1 MRGVRIGRKLIL
13 LGCMAVGSLAA
24 KTITVEQLGEVVGAA
39 VASHRSDRDTARA
52 VAGLELAER
61 ITEDR
66 LAALQSRAPGPRT
79 ATTLEEL
86 MEKSAFL
93 DAPASEGAAGAP
105 PPLAEQRNIF
115 QRVVSYVLDYAK
127 RLPNLMCTEAILR
140 FNDDPWHRTVSQR
153 ALGRLHFTD
162 AIGTQITYSNS
173 GEETTVK
180 TFDNHPYT
188 GTKLLGV
195 TTYGEFGNAMIALI
209 APGSKTKAYWS
220 HWEVLHGK
228 RVAVF
233 RYSVAQA
240 GSQYSVS
247 YGCAGTPTHSVKA
260 AYDGLVFLE
269 AESGTILRI
278 TRMAVGLS
286 PQFPTKVA
294 KTAVEYGPISIGGDS
309 FMLPIRSVSELDN
322 PAGCDDFGKA
332 HRLDSLNEIRFYDYR
347 LFAAESKMVASG
359 ESEGKHDIKHG
370 LPLTSAEN
378 SAAVPVPAAPSATE
392 PLEPEVPAETAQQ
405 AAGGTNESV
414 FSLPQAPPYQEAE
427 RADGN
432 ASFSTH
438 ATFRERLNIVTVPV
452 VVRDRGGEALT
463 DLTQQ
468 DFEILDNGK
477 RQLITNFAKQSG
489 EVAAASKTE
498 TLPAENKT
506 FPDRYVAYVFDDIHL
521 TAGDL
526 SQTRSAA
533 MRGLK
538 DLLDAGTRIA
548 ILTTSGHVRLG
559 FTSQP
564 DKIVAALNRVR
575 PSPLAVAPTDCP
587 DVSYYVADQ
596 IVNRNDRRALDEE
609 ASEAVQQCN
618 VPQQM
623 AQDFAFNAAQRSLAI
638 HDNETRVTLDA
649 IRGMA
654 QGMAVLPGE
663 RTMLLVSPGFYA
675 SAGLAGMQ
683 EVIDR
688 AARSG
693 LVIQSLDARGLYSPA
708 GFNASQGGRTSAN
721 KLKYQQNEQQLDGDP
736 LVQLADATGGR
747 IFRNSNDYDAGFRRL
762 SERPGIVYLLGFSP
776 SDRRENGSYHK
787 LKVGVKGSKGLE
799 IQARRG
805 YIARHAT
812 QDAAKEAKEE
822 IQNALL
828 SRDDLQDIAMSVRS
842 SGPGTGDG
850 RKLSLLI
857 HVDARQVQFQK
868 QDRRNRDKLTLTFGF
883 FDADGAMVSV
893 LGEEVPLDFSDS
905 DLLARLDSGINI
917 RSDLDVKP
925 DARFLRVVLRD
936 AAGQMSTL
944 NEAVDQ

>member
-1 MRGVRIGRKLIL
+1 MRGMRIGRKLVL
-13 LGCMAVGSLAA
+13 LGWIAAGSLAA
-24 KTITVEQLGEVVGAA
+24 KTVTVEQLGEFVGAA

-52 VAGLELAER
+52 IAGLEVAER

-66 LAALQSRAPGPRT
+66 LAALQSRAPGPQT

-93 DAPASEGAAGAP
+93 DAPASEGAPGAP

-115 QRVVSYVLDYAK
+115 QRVVGYVLAYAN
-127 RLPNLMCTEAILR
+127 RLPNLICTEAILR
-140 FNDDPWHRTVSQR
+140 FNDDPWHRTYSQR

-162 AIGTQITYSNS
+162 TIGAQITYSNS
-173 GEETTVK
+173 GEEMTVK
-180 TFDNHPYT
+180 TVDNHPYT
-188 GTKLLGV
+188 GTKLFGV
-195 TTYGEFGNAMIALI
+195 TTYGEFGNAIIALI

-247 YGCAGTPTHSVKA
+247 YGCAGTPLQSVKA
-260 AYDGLVFLE
+260 AYEGLVFLE

-278 TRMAVGLS
+278 TRVAVGLS
-286 PQFPTKVA
+286 PEFPTKVA

-309 FMLPIRSVSELDN
+309 YMLPIRSVSELDN
-322 PAGCDDFGKA
+322 PVGCDDFGKA
-332 HRLDSLNEIRFYDYR
+332 HRLASLNEVRFYDYR
-347 LFAAESKMVASG
+347 LFAAESKVVASG
-359 ESEGKHDIKHG
+359 EPERKHDVEHG
-370 LPLTSAEN
+370 LPLT
-378 SAAVPVPAAPSATE
+378 PAGSPATE
-392 PLEPEVPAETAQQ
+392 PLAPEVSAEAAQE
-405 AAGGTNESV
+405 AVGATNESV
-414 FSLPQAPPYQEAE
+414 FSLPPAPPYQEAE

-432 ASFSTH
+432 PAFSTH

-452 VVRDRGGEALT
+452 VVRDLGGKAVA

-489 EVAAASKTE
+489 EFAAGSRTE
-498 TLPAENKT
+498 TLPGENKT

-521 TAGDL
+521 TAGNL
-526 SQTRSAA
+526 SPIRSAA
-533 MRGLK
+533 IRGLK
-538 DLLDAGTRIA
+538 DLLDPGTRIA

-559 FTSQP
+559 FTSEP
-564 DKIVAALNRVR
+564 DKIAAALNRVR
-575 PSPLAVAPTDCP
+575 PSPLAVPHADCP

-596 IVNRNDRRALDEE
+596 IVNRDDRQALAEE
-609 ASEAVQQCN
+609 TSEAVQQCN
-618 VPQQM
+618 VPQRM
-623 AQDFAFNAAQRSLAI
+623 AQDFAFNAARRSLAI

-649 IRGMA
+649 IRAMA

-675 SAGLAGMQ
+675 SAGQAGMQ

-721 KLKYQQNEQQLDGDP
+721 KLKYQQSEQQLDGDP
-736 LVQLADATGGR
+736 LAQLADATGGR

-762 SERPGIVYLLGFSP
+762 SERPGILYLLGFSP
-776 SDRRENGSYHK
+776 TDSRENGAYHK
-787 LKVGVKGSKGLE
+787 LKVGVKGRRGLE
-799 IQARRG
+799 VQARRG
-805 YIARHAT
+805 YIAHQAT
-812 QDAAKEAKEE
+812 QDAAKDAKDEV
-822 IQNALL
+822 QNALL
-828 SRDDLQDIAMSVRS
+828 SRDDMRDIAMSVRS
-842 SGPGTGDG
+842 SGHGAGEG
-850 RKLSLLI
+850 HKLSLLI
-857 HVDARQVQFQK
+857 HVDAKQVQFHK
-868 QDRRNRDKLTLTFGF
+868 QDHRNRDKLTFTFGF

-893 LGEEVPLDFSDS
+893 LRQEVPLDFSDG

-925 DARFLRVVLRD
+925 GARFLRVVLRD

-944 NEAVDQ
+944 NEAVGQ